1 MSYWIFT
8 KNLLKS
14 IRCWAPSIQN
24 ELNSSKLLNKRS
36 QPKSSGAIFDL
47 YQKFIHVGKR
57 EGRVVGGPKWSTY
70 QKGPEATIET
80 TTINWKNLVVTTRF
94 GGGAKKLKHY

>member
-1 MSYWIFT
+1 
-8 KNLLKS
+8 
-14 IRCWAPSIQN
+14 
-24 ELNSSKLLNKRS
+24 
-36 QPKSSGAIFDL
+36 
-47 YQKFIHVGKR
+47 
-57 EGRVVGGPKWSTY
+57 VVGGPKWSTY